1 MAAESPTALTVRP
14 VAETELGAAFEVLR
28 ELRTHLTPKLFA
40 ERLARQR
47 ERGYELLGAFAP
59 GGEGP
64 AGPLGPTGPE
74 TLVGVLGMR
83 PVETMARGPHLHV
96 DDLVVA
102 GGRRGRGVGR
112 RLLARAEEIA
122 RERGLAAVF
131 LDSRPEVLGFYEK
144 LGYGPHTAT
153 LVRKV
158 LTA

>member
-59 GGEGP
+59 GGEGA
-64 AGPLGPTGPE
+64 AGSAGPE

-102 GGRRGRGVGR
+102 GGHRGRGVGR

>member
-1 MAAESPTALTVRP
+1 MAAEAWGHLAIRP
-14 VAETELGAAFEVLR
+14 VAEAELGAAFEVLR
-28 ELRTHLTPKLFA
+28 ELRTHLTPELFA
-40 ERLARQR
+40 ARLGRQR

-59 GGEGP
+59 GSPE
-64 AGPLGPTGPE
+64 ATGPD

-112 RLLARAEEIA
+112 RLLERAEEVA
-122 RERGLAAVF
+122 RERGLEAVF
-131 LDSRPEVLGFYEK
+131 LDSRPEVLGFYEE
-144 LGYGPHTAT
+144 LGYRHHTAT